1 MKFGKITKEVRR
13 GEGKGQSPGALQ
25 YLEVTRRR
33 RKLTS
38 RAARKEKEKP
48 GQCCHGS
55 QVKKGSPSR
64 GDPQLCQ
71 MWGQGQV
78 E

>member
-33 RKLTS
+33 RKLTEQPE
-38 RAARKEKEKP
+38 RRKKNQESAVMEAK
-48 GQCCHGS
+48 
-55 QVKKGSPSR
+55 
-64 GDPQLCQ
+64 
-71 MWGQGQV
+71 
-78 E
+78 